1 MENDIASAYG
11 VFLLN
16 LLGYEAYVLEGTGRF
31 SSKGA
36 GSVTD
41 HFFGRFF

>member
-16 LLGYEAYVLEGTGRF
+16 LLGYEAYVLEGGMEAWED
-31 SSKGA
+31 A
-36 GSVTD
+36 GGELNTCYT
-41 HFFGRFF
+41 